1 MKKTITLSLAIAATI
16 SSSYGA
22 IIQSIAGPNTATG
35 GGVGNVLIDET
46 TDTGDW
52 ITNLSAGGTMYIG
65 FNWTVN
71 DNDLETG
78 TGGFFGGLGFFNGTT
93 AAGERALV
101 GNDWISLNFAIA
113 RPGNESSSS
122 IPYIIG
128 TSARLVVKL
137 TVTDGGTDDDTLEL
151 FVNQNTEGTPD
162 ASASYTLDDFTQITH
177 RAGNGFGEATLV
189 NLIVADDF
197 ASAAAVVPEPSSSAL
212 LGLAGCAL
220 ILRRRK

>member
-1 MKKTITLSLAIAATI
+1 MNNSTSTI
-16 SSSYGA
+16 SA
-22 IIQSIAGPNTATG
+22 
-35 GGVGNVLIDET
+35 
-46 TDTGDW
+46 
-52 ITNLSAGGTMYIG
+52 
-65 FNWTVN
+65 
-71 DNDLETG
+71 
-78 TGGFFGGLGFFNGTT
+78 FFAPIKN
-93 AAGERALV
+93 
-101 GNDWISLNFAIA
+101 
-113 RPGNESSSS
+113 SS

-197 ASAAAVVPEPSSSAL
+197 ASAATVVPEPSSSAL

-220 ILRRRK
+220 ILRRRNSSFIEDIFRAGTQAIHDQPAKKPVVNHFFSKK